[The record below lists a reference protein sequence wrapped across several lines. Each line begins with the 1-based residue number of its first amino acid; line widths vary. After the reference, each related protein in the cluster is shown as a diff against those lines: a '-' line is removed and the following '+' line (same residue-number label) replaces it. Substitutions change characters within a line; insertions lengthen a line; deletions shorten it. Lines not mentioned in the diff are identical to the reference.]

1 MQLHNAVDCEYTTAN
16 EIPMAEQ
23 AQFQLQV
30 VPVTPL
36 QQNAMIFWS
45 TATGNGILLDP
56 GGDVDNLMAEI
67 EKLKVNIVEIW
78 LTHGHIDHAGGAAE
92 AKRRLNVE
100 IVGPHRDDQFLLDEL
115 KPGTYGIAEAESFTP
130 DRYLE
135 EGDTVTLDNVTF
147 QVLHCPG
154 HSPGSV
160 VFYQADMAFAFVGDV
175 LFNGSIGRTDLP
187 GGNHQQLLDSITQKL
202 WPLGQKIQFM
212 PGHGPGSTFE
222 NERKSNGFVADSVLG
237 G

>member
-1 MQLHNAVDCEYTTAN
+1 MSSADTA
-16 EIPMAEQ
+16 P
-23 AQFQLQV
+23 FQLQV

-45 TATGNGILLDP
+45 TATRNAILLDP
-56 GGDVDNLMAEI
+56 GGDVDRLMEEL
-67 EKLKVNIVEIW
+67 EKLEVNVKEIW

-92 AKRRLNVE
+92 ARRRLGVE
-100 IVGPHRDDQFLLDEL
+100 IVGPHKDDQFLLDEL

-130 DRYLE
+130 DRYLDD
-135 EGDTVTLDNVTF
+135 GDTVELDDVPF
-147 QVLHCPG
+147 QLFHCPG

-160 VFYQADMAFAFVGDV
+160 VFYQKELAIAFVGDV

-187 GGNHQQLLDSITQKL
+187 GGNHRQLIDSITRKL
-202 WPLGQKIQFM
+202 WPLGKKIQFM

-222 NERKSNGFVADSVLG
+222 QERLNNGFVADSVLG

>member
-1 MQLHNAVDCEYTTAN
+1 MSSDDKSG
-16 EIPMAEQ
+16 
-23 AQFQLQV
+23 FQLQV

-45 TATGNGILLDP
+45 VETRNAILLDP
-56 GGDVDNLMAEI
+56 GGDVDRLMEEI
-67 EKLKVNIVEIW
+67 EKLQVKVVAIW

-92 AKRRLNVE
+92 ARRRLDVE
-100 IVGPHRDDQFLLDEL
+100 IIGPHKDDQFLLDEL

-130 DRYLE
+130 DRYLDD
-135 EGDTVTLDNVTF
+135 GDTVELDGVRF
-147 QVLHCPG
+147 QLLHCPG

-160 VFYQADMAFAFVGDV
+160 VFFQPELSFAFVGDV

-187 GGNHQQLLDSITQKL
+187 GGNHQQLIDSITQKL
-202 WPLGQKIQFM
+202 WPLGTKIQFM

-222 NERKSNGFVADSVLG
+222 QERASNGFVADSVLG
-237 G
+237 QQ

>member
-1 MQLHNAVDCEYTTAN
+1 MSSDDKSG
-16 EIPMAEQ
+16 
-23 AQFQLQV
+23 FQLQV

-45 TATGNGILLDP
+45 VETRNAILLDP
-56 GGDVDNLMAEI
+56 GGDVDRLMEEI
-67 EKLKVNIVEIW
+67 EKLQVKVVAIW

-92 AKRRLNVE
+92 ARRRLDVE
-100 IVGPHRDDQFLLDEL
+100 IIGPHKDDQFLLDEL

-130 DRYLE
+130 DRYLDD
-135 EGDTVTLDNVTF
+135 GDTVELDGVRF
-147 QVLHCPG
+147 QLLHCPG

-160 VFYQADMAFAFVGDV
+160 VFFQPELSFAFVGDV

-187 GGNHQQLLDSITQKL
+187 GGNHQQLIDSITQKL
-202 WPLGQKIQFM
+202 WPLGTKIQFM

-222 NERKSNGFVADSVLG
+222 QERASNGFVADSVLG
-237 G
+237 